1 MNALP
6 QENQSNL
13 LHLINRGS
21 EALPTV
27 IVALTILF
35 LTHYAANGNRR
46 MSTVAFFTKCMST
59 RYQVFGPYFVPGYSH
74 QGISPEKPPLE
85 LGFFEFVI
93 MLASEASLCFQ
104 PS

>member
-74 QGISPEKPPLE
+74 IK
-85 LGFFEFVI
+85 EFLQKNRRWS
-93 MLASEASLCFQ
+93 LAFLSS
-104 PS
+104 S